1 VAIGS
6 CPSAVV
12 NQQSPIG
19 NRAISN
25 LFKREDYIMAS
36 FLQDLRYGLQML
48 VKHPG
53 FTAIAVLTIA
63 LGVGA
68 NTALFSVV
76 DAVLLKKLPVKEPDQ
91 LVLFRATWDRERFSP
106 GGYNGSNQRD
116 PATGLTNGTS
126 FPFQT
131 FSRLR
136 EDRGAL
142 SDVFAFASVDLNLNA
157 GGQAEVVS
165 GQVVSGNYYSTLGVP
180 ALIGRTITDSDDNA
194 GTTPVA
200 VLSHR
205 FWTNRFSADKGVV
218 GRQVNLNNV
227 AFTIVGV
234 TPPGFEGTG
243 QVGSSLDISIPLAW
257 EQQVSGE
264 RTYLKGAGIWWLRL
278 MGRLKPGATL
288 EQATSSLEGA
298 FQQSVVDHRAA
309 RQAQSKNPIR
319 PLEPKDYPRLAID
332 SGGQGEMNARRF
344 LTKPL
349 RLLFGVVALVLLIAC
364 ANVANLLLVRASSR
378 QKEIAVRLALGASR
392 WRLIRQLLTESV
404 LLAFLG
410 GGLGVL
416 FAVWIKDGLLAV
428 TEWGGRGMAVLIP
441 RLDLRVLGFTLGL
454 SCLTGIIF
462 GIVPAMRAT
471 RLDLTPMLKD
481 TGRGSSAYTRSLL
494 GKSLVVAQ
502 VSLSVLL
509 LIGAGLLIRTL
520 RNLQQVETG
529 FNTSNLL
536 LFSVEPRLIGY
547 KDDKLAALYQ
557 QMFDRLE
564 AVPGVQSVT
573 FSRHALL
580 SRGATS
586 SSLYLPGAQTSPGG
600 SPVEAQVHNV
610 RENFLQTM
618 EIPLLL
624 GRSLTAQDDARAPQV
639 AVVNQ
644 TFAQRFFPNE
654 NPIGKRFGFDSEKPG
669 EIEIVGLARDAKYTS
684 QRDDTQPTTYISWK
698 QSLRSMGFATFEVR
712 TASEPGSYVGAIRQ
726 AVRDV
731 DSNLPLNA
739 IKTQIEQADET
750 LMMERLFAKL
760 LSLFGLLAQQL
771 AAIGLYGVMA
781 YSVSQRTREI
791 GIRMA
796 LGANRGNVLK
806 MILRQGMVLTMTGV
820 ALGLAAAYILTKYLE
835 SLTSMLFGVEPR
847 DPLTFGVIAALLTV
861 VAFTASFIPARRA
874 TKVNPLVALRYE

>member
-1 VAIGS
+1 MTS
-6 CPSAVV
+6 
-12 NQQSPIG
+12 
-19 NRAISN
+19 
-25 LFKREDYIMAS
+25 LW
-36 FLQDLRYGLQML
+36 QDLRYGLQML
-48 VKHPG
+48 LKHPG
-53 FTAIAVLTIA
+53 FTAVAVLTIA

-76 DAVLLKKLPVKEPDQ
+76 DAVLLKKLPVSDPDR
-91 LVLFRATWDRERFSP
+91 LVLFRATWDREKFGP

-136 EDRGAL
+136 QEKGAL

-157 GGQAEVVS
+157 GGQAEVAN
-165 GQVVSGNYYSTLGVP
+165 GQVVSGNYYSVLGVP
-180 ALIGRTITDSDDNA
+180 ALMGRTINDADDSA
-194 GTTPVA
+194 GAPPVA

-205 FWTNRFSADKGVV
+205 YWVSRFSGDQAIV
-218 GRQVNLNNV
+218 GKQVNLNNI

-234 TPPGFEGTG
+234 TPQGFEGTG
-243 QVGSSLDISIPLAW
+243 QVGSSQDVSIPLAW
-257 EQQVSGE
+257 EPKVSGE

-288 EQATSSLEGA
+288 EQARATLVGA
-298 FQQSVVDHRAA
+298 FQQSVLEHRAA
-309 RQAQSKNPIR
+309 RQAQSQNPIR

-332 SGGQGEMNARRF
+332 SGSQGEMNTRRF
-344 LTKPL
+344 LTKPF

-378 QKEIAVRLALGASR
+378 KREIAVRLAVGASR
-392 WRLIRQLLTESV
+392 WRLIRQLLTES
-404 LLAFLG
+404 LLLG
-410 GGLGVL
+410 IFGGSLGVL
-416 FAVWIKDGLLAV
+416 FALWMKDSLLAV
-428 TEWGGRGMAVLIP
+428 ADWSSRGMAVLNP

-462 GIVPAMRAT
+462 GIVPAWRAT
-471 RLDLTPMLKD
+471 RLDLTPTLKD
-481 TGRGSSAYTRSLL
+481 TGRGSSGHTRSLL
-494 GKSLVVAQ
+494 SKSLVVAQ
-502 VSLSVLL
+502 VSISVLL

-520 RNLQQVETG
+520 RNLQHVEAG

-547 KDDKLAALYQ
+547 KEDKLAALYQ

-580 SRGATS
+580 ARGATS
-586 SSLYLPGAQTSPGG
+586 SSFVLPGTKTSPDGR
-600 SPVEAQVHNV
+600 PVWSGEAHVHNV

-624 GRSLTAQDDARAPQV
+624 GRSLLAQDDARAPQV

-644 TFAQRFFPNE
+644 SFARTFFPNE
-654 NPIGKRFGFDSEKPG
+654 NPIGKRFGFDSEKPE
-669 EIEIVGLARDAKYTS
+669 EIEIIGLARDAKYTS
-684 QRDDTQPTTYISWK
+684 QRDEPPPTTYISWK

-712 TASEPGSYVGAIRQ
+712 TASEPGSYVGAVRQ
-726 AVRDV
+726 AVHDV
-731 DSNLPLNA
+731 ESNLPLNDV
-739 IKTQIEQADET
+739 KTQIEQADET
-750 LMMERLFAKL
+750 LAMERLFAKL
-760 LSLFGLLAQQL
+760 LSLFGLVAQQL

-781 YSVSQRTREI
+781 YSVSQRTHEI

-796 LGANRGNVLK
+796 LGASRGNVLNLVLK
-806 MILRQGMVLTMTGV
+806 QGMVLTLIGV
-820 ALGLAAAYILTKYLE
+820 ALGLGAAYVLTKYLE
-835 SLTSMLFGVEPR
+835 SLTSMLFGVQPR
-847 DPLTFGVIAALLTV
+847 DPATFGVIAVLLTV
-861 VAFTASFIPARRA
+861 VALVACFIPARRA
-874 TKVNPLVALRYE
+874 TKVNPLEALRYE